1 MLDPTMVELVRTI
14 SALQRRV
21 EELERAQ
28 RGIPSTV
35 LFGADGSLIFN
46 DFATETFKL
55 VDAGSAGAT
64 EQDWVQVQV
73 GGNTGYVRVYATK

>member
-1 MLDPTMVELVRTI
+1 MTDKTLVELIGRLN
-14 SALQRRV
+14 ALQRRV

-55 VDAGSAGAT
+55 VDAGSVAAT